1 MDDFGSGYSS
11 LAYLTRLP
19 VATLKIDK
27 SFVAVLGSTPEAL
40 AVIRGVI
47 ALARSLGMRTLAEG
61 VETHVQQRLLAE
73 EGCDAAQGYLLG
85 RPMPPTDFAAVMG
98 QSAVPRGD

>member
-1 MDDFGSGYSS
+1 MARNSFGQRQAPHAGGVVVLFVDLDRCGISASLDDFGSGYSS

-27 SFVAVLGSTPEAL
+27 SFVAVLGSAPEAL

-47 ALARSLGMRTLAEG
+47 ALARS
-61 VETHVQQRLLAE
+61 
-73 EGCDAAQGYLLG
+73 
-85 RPMPPTDFAAVMG
+85 VMG
-98 QSAVPRGD
+98 HNAVARGD